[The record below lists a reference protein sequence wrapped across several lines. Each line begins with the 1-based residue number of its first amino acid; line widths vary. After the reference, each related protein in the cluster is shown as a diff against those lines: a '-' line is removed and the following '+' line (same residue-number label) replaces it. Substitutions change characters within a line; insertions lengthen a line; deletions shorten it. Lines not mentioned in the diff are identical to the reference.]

1 MVVRPLFPGILAPDR
16 MESNGRE
23 LLVKSKHLPI
33 LLGAALLAGCSY
45 TDMDCQSPRTIEAA
59 EQGFAA
65 YLSGLVRDA
74 ENLKQQAPGIQQLG
88 GDKEL
93 ARLIEHFQAPPL
105 KLQGVAEKGQ
115 GGWTARTCSGQLVAT
130 LQGVEKTYTV
140 DYDIARS
147 RPLGAPTIEF
157 HAADTLAAAYR
168 LAEDALQAARRA
180 QTLAHYQQLGEKA
193 RAAGFADV
201 RQYER
206 QQAMQQQKQLLTT
219 ERDRINRDMARLTAQ
234 IEDSEVDASMLGE
247 RLARAEAAHKAF
259 MTQLKSGRNFALGTE
274 GLQLQDIK
282 LSFSDKGE
290 PRLAMKASNKGKQAL
305 TSASIEVRVYLAG
318 SEQPFLASGERPQGG
333 RFSLRFMAPGLQPGK
348 ALDVQAVMTG
358 EAKLWHESELRAA
371 KRRQAVV
378 RVLDTLAVD
387 AEKIETSPIPDP
399 GAELAAAQQAQKALQ
414 QTASA
419 LAEKLKMTQAASA
432 RLGGEIVRLEADLS
446 ALEKNARPKG

>member
-1 MVVRPLFPGILAPDR
+1 

-33 LLGAALLAGCSY
+33 LLGASLLASCSY
-45 TDMDCQSPRTIEAA
+45 TDMDCQSQRTIEAA

-65 YLSGLVRDA
+65 YLSDLVRDA
-74 ENLKQQAPGIQQLG
+74 ENLKKQAPGIGQLG

-93 ARLIEHFQAPPL
+93 AQLIEHFQAPPL
-105 KLQGVAEKGQ
+105 KLQDVAEKGQ
-115 GGWTARTCSGQLVAT
+115 GGWTARTCSGQLLAT

-147 RPLGAPTIEF
+147 RPLGAPAIEF

-168 LAEDALQAARRA
+168 LAQDSLTAARRA
-180 QTLAHYQQLGEKA
+180 ETLAHYQQLSEKA

-219 ERDRINRDMARLTAQ
+219 ERERIGRDLTRLTAQ
-234 IEDSEVDASMLGE
+234 VEDNEVDASMLGE
-247 RLARAEAAHKAF
+247 RLARAEAAHKAY

-274 GLQLQDIK
+274 GLQLQDLK
-282 LSFSDKGE
+282 LTFSDKGE
-290 PRLAMKASNKGKQAL
+290 PRLAMKAINQGKQAL

-318 SEQPFLASGERPQGG
+318 SEQPFLVSGERPQGG

-348 ALDVQAVMTG
+348 ALELQAVMTG
-358 EAKLWHESELRAA
+358 DAALWQKPELRAA
-371 KRRQAVV
+371 KRRQVVV

-387 AEKIETSPIPDP
+387 AVQIEAAPMPEP
-399 GAELAAAQQAQKALQ
+399 GAELSAAQQGVKEAHRA
-414 QTASA
+414 AEA
-419 LAEKLKMTQAASA
+419 LAKKLKVAQAASG
-432 RLGGEIVRLEADLS
+432 RLDGEIERLEADLS
-446 ALEKNARPKG
+446 ALEQNARPKG